1 MRKKLSEE
9 EKKSKITVN
18 INENLL
24 QKFDELLRSRSIK
37 RSTFIEELLTEYIN
51 NQKN

>member
-9 EKKSKITVN
+9 EKKSKITIN

-24 QKFDELLRSRSIK
+24 KKFDLLIKDEK
-37 RSTFIEELLTEYIN
+37 RSTFIEKLLKEYIN
-51 NQKN
+51 NKDIDI

>member
-1 MRKKLSEE
+1 MRKKLLED
-9 EKKSKITVN
+9 EKKSKLTVN

-24 QKFDELLRSRSIK
+24 QKFDKLLKSKSIK

-51 NQKN
+51 KQKE

>member
-24 QKFDELLRSRSIK
+24 QKFDELLKTKAIK
-37 RSTFIEELLTEYIN
+37 RSTFIEKLLTEYIN
-51 NQKN
+51 KQKD